1 MLSKK
6 RITRALIRLCGYA
19 GWSAP
24 LLFANLRKQ
33 EFSRGGAKK
42 YKLKTQNEYLNKRK
56 VFSIAS
62 YIAMVTNKVTVE
74 RIFIFTRTNEPV
86 AFIGSFV
93 THI

>member
-1 MLSKK
+1 M
-6 RITRALIRLCGYA
+6 RRLVCA
-19 GWSAP
+19 
-24 LLFANLRKQ
+24 FVVRKPPKTG
-33 EFSRGGAKK
+33 FLARRCKK

-56 VFSIAS
+56 VFSRAS

-86 AFIGSFV
+86 SFIGSFV